1 MDYVPEHVLRT
12 LWYIDLLAKQGTP
25 LPWAHIDVYAR
36 RTPPRGGRRASPI
49 PTLQDIIGYEGAVVR
64 SPEAVADY
72 LYGVGWVRR
81 EQGHA
86 RLTDIGRAVLAGCGA
101 KVAQLD
107 ATDPEVADVAL
118 DPKDPLVYVQLTR
131 RLQKAGAG
139 LLVDAYFKAE
149 SLAWL
154 VESTNLRR
162 VLISS
167 RHPKSEKE
175 RQTIAVALATIPNGG
190 DIEVRHTSDPALHD
204 RCVVGKSGSVQLLG
218 SSVNGVGKHLT
229 AVISPSDDIAKVY
242 REKYEA
248 LWQVADPIKPQPM
261 NGSLSG
267 TAGPSQDGALP

>member
-12 LWYIDLLAKQGTP
+12 LWYIDLLTKQGAP
-25 LPWAHIDVYAR
+25 LPWAHIDAYAR
-36 RTPPRGGRRASPI
+36 RTPPRGGRRAAPV
-49 PTLQDIIGYEGAVVR
+49 PTLRDFFGDDGREIR
-64 SPEAVADY
+64 SPEPVADY
-72 LYGVGWVRR
+72 LHYVGWVRR
-81 EQGHA
+81 ERGHA

-149 SLAWL
+149 SLVWL
-154 VESTNLRR
+154 VESTNLRQ

-167 RHPKSEKE
+167 RHPKSEKD
-175 RQTIAVALATIPNGG
+175 RQTIAVALATIPNGR
-190 DIEVRHTSDPALHD
+190 DIEVRHTGDPALHD
-204 RCVVGKSGSVQLLG
+204 RCVVGETGHVQLLG

-229 AVISPSDDIAKVY
+229 AVISPSDDIARVY
-242 REKYEA
+242 KEKYEA
-248 LWQVADPIKPQPM
+248 LWQAAETVEPQPM
-261 NGSLSG
+261 NGSPSG
-267 TAGPSQDGALP
+267 TAGPIQSGALP